1 MFDNDND
8 DLREKGLFTFYR
20 QQAEFQDK
28 IKK

>member
-1 MFDNDND
+1 MFNNDYD
-8 DLREKGLFTFYR
+8 DFHEKGLFTFYR